1 MTTNVAD
8 QRLMDQLS
16 ALIVT
21 NLREVEPGYIRGTL
35 SINGADHHFEL
46 IQVVADSQTGEQHAT
61 GAEVNHERYD
71 DMQTAYDG
79 IYETIDLDG
88 RQFVCR
94 VIPYCR

>member
-1 MTTNVAD
+1 
-8 QRLMDQLS
+8 
-16 ALIVT
+16 
-21 NLREVEPGYIRGTL
+21 
-35 SINGADHHFEL
+35 
-46 IQVVADSQTGEQHAT
+46 VADSQTGEQHAT